1 MSMNFGRTLFGFKA
15 KDVIN
20 EMERIDSQH
29 QAQVEAL
36 KAQIAQ
42 AKAELGT
49 SEAKLADLQR
59 QVDHHISNERQIA
72 EVMVN
77 AQINA
82 ERIEDQAR
90 EKAED
95 LLRYAE
101 EDLRRKS
108 QELEHLRA
116 KVTRFKDDFRE
127 VLDNY
132 KYSLDNIK
140 EPTDDMIFAPTLIT
154 KERPSGKPK
163 IQDIPS

>member
-1 MSMNFGRTLFGFKA
+1 MNFGRTLFGFRA

-29 QAQVEAL
+29 QAQVDGL
-36 KAQIAQ
+36 QAQIAQ
-42 AKAELGT
+42 AKAELAT
-49 SEAKLADLQR
+49 SEARLADLQR
-59 QVDHHISNERQIA
+59 QLDYHLGNEHQIA
-72 EVMVN
+72 DVMVT

-82 ERIEDQAR
+82 QRIEDQAR
-90 EKAED
+90 EKAQD

-108 QELEHLRA
+108 LELEHLRE
-116 KVTRFKDDFRE
+116 KVSRFKDDFRE

-140 EPTDDMIFAPTLIT
+140 EPTDDAIFSPTLIT
-154 KERPSGKPK
+154 KERSSAKPK